1 MKCLKF
7 LIAMIKKL
15 ILNSFIIFSFS
26 FYGCGFKPIYKISD
40 ENISIQNYSVE
51 VINSPSREILQE
63 INESLISNIDSNHR
77 VLIKVEENM
86 TPLIIN
92 TNGTISK
99 YRIEIVIDYS
109 LLEID
114 ADKIL
119 ITDTVRGFSQFD
131 VVTSEIENEETKKQ
145 MNKIAT
151 DKALQM
157 MTSKLQ
163 SYLSRS
169 K

>member
-1 MKCLKF
+1 
-7 LIAMIKKL
+7 MIKTL
-15 ILNSFIIFSFS
+15 IQISFIIFSVS
-26 FYGCGFKPIYKISD
+26 LYGCGFKPIYKISD
-40 ENISIQNYSVE
+40 ENISIQDYSVE
-51 VINSPSREILQE
+51 VINNPSREILQE

-114 ADKIL
+114 ADKISNL
-119 ITDTVRGFSQFD
+119 YFFYYVPW
-131 VVTSEIENEETKKQ
+131 SEIKMSLGAWNRSS
-145 MNKIAT
+145 A
-151 DKALQM
+151 
-157 MTSKLQ
+157 S
-163 SYLSRS
+163 SY
-169 K
+169 

>member
-1 MKCLKF
+1 MNYTIKSF
-7 LIAMIKKL
+7 LLLSI
-15 ILNSFIIFSFS
+15 IIFIA
-26 FYGCGFKPIYKISD
+26 GCGFKPIYKISD
-40 ENISIQNYSVE
+40 ENISIQDYSVE

-114 ADKIL
+114 VDKIL

>member
-1 MKCLKF
+1 
-7 LIAMIKKL
+7 MIKTL
-15 ILNSFIIFSFS
+15 IQISLIIFSVS
-26 FYGCGFKPIYKISD
+26 LYGCGFKPIYKISD

-109 LLEID
+109 LHEID

-119 ITDTVRGFSQFD
+119 ITDTVRGFSQYD

>member
-7 LIAMIKKL
+7 LKAMIKTIVQILFL
-15 ILNSFIIFSFS
+15 IILFSL
-26 FYGCGFKPIYKISD
+26 YGCGFKPIYKISD
-40 ENISIQNYSVE
+40 KNINTQDYSVE

-63 INESLISNIDSNHR
+63 ISESLISNTDSNHQ

-109 LLEID
+109 LVNID

-119 ITDTVRGFSQFD
+119 VSDTVRGFSQYN

-157 MTSKLQ
+157 MTSRLQ
-163 SYLSRS
+163 SYLSKS
-169 K
+169 

>member
-7 LIAMIKKL
+7 LRAMIKQVVR
-15 ILNSFIIFSFS
+15 ILFIIILFSL
-26 FYGCGFKPIYKISD
+26 YGCGFKPIYKISD
-40 ENISIQNYSVE
+40 ENIKAQDYSVE

-63 INESLISNIDSNHR
+63 INESLISNTDSNHQ

-109 LLEID
+109 LVKID

-119 ITDTVRGFSQFD
+119 VSDTVRGFSQYN

-145 MNKIAT
+145 MNIIAT

-163 SYLSRS
+163 SYLSKS

>member
-7 LIAMIKKL
+7 LRAMIKTIVQILFL
-15 ILNSFIIFSFS
+15 IILFSL
-26 FYGCGFKPIYKISD
+26 YGCGFKPIYKISD
-40 ENISIQNYSVE
+40 KNINIQDYSVE

-63 INESLISNIDSNHR
+63 ISESLISNSDSNHQ

-109 LLEID
+109 LVNID

-119 ITDTVRGFSQFD
+119 VSDTVRGFSQYN

-151 DKALQM
+151 EKALQM
-157 MTSKLQ
+157 MTSRLQ
-163 SYLSRS
+163 SYLSKS
-169 K
+169 

>member
-1 MKCLKF
+1 
-7 LIAMIKKL
+7 MIKKL
-15 ILNSFIIFSFS
+15 ILISFIIFSFS
-26 FYGCGFKPIYKISD
+26 FNGCGFKPIYKISD
-40 ENISIQNYSVE
+40 ENISIQDYSVE

-114 ADKIL
+114 VDKIL

>member
-1 MKCLKF
+1 
-7 LIAMIKKL
+7 MIKTL
-15 ILNSFIIFSFS
+15 IQISFIIFSVS
-26 FYGCGFKPIYKISD
+26 LYGCGFKPIYKISD
-40 ENISIQNYSVE
+40 ENISIQDYSVE

-119 ITDTVRGFSQFD
+119 ITDTVRGFSQYD

>member
-1 MKCLKF
+1 
-7 LIAMIKKL
+7 MIKTL
-15 ILNSFIIFSFS
+15 IQISFIIFSVS
-26 FYGCGFKPIYKISD
+26 LNGCGFKPIYKISD
-40 ENISIQNYSVE
+40 ENISIQDYSVE
-51 VINSPSREILQE
+51 VINNPSREILQE

-119 ITDTVRGFSQFD
+119 ITDTVRGFSQYD